1 MPRKPR
7 FNLPGIP
14 QHVIQRGNNREQC
27 FMTEAD
33 YQRYLDDLSQS
44 ATRFSCQLH
53 AYVLMTNHVHLLVS
67 TTQTY
72 GISQMM
78 QALGR
83 RYVYYVNRRYK
94 RSGTLWEGRFK
105 ASLIDSENYLLTCMR
120 YIEMNAV
127 RANMVNHPAKYRWSS
142 YTANAQGQWDAMVTP
157 HPAYLALGSS
167 AGKRQKAYRGLFRQ
181 HIEDPL
187 LQKIRQALNHELVLG
202 CSHFKDRIEG
212 LTNRQA
218 RLGQPGRPRSKGKPG
233 DAV

>member
-94 RSGTLWEGRFK
+94 RSGTLWEGR
-105 ASLIDSENYLLTCMR
+105 
-120 YIEMNAV
+120 V
-127 RANMVNHPAKYRWSS
+127 RRV
-142 YTANAQGQWDAMVTP
+142 TAN
-157 HPAYLALGSS
+157 
-167 AGKRQKAYRGLFRQ
+167 
-181 HIEDPL
+181 
-187 LQKIRQALNHELVLG
+187 LN
-202 CSHFKDRIEG
+202 FYWK
-212 LTNRQA
+212 
-218 RLGQPGRPRSKGKPG
+218 
-233 DAV
+233 